1 MCVQTVR
8 VHYQQ
13 NVHCRTLV
21 ANHCRR
27 SSGWLYEILQ
37 LDATS
42 GHATL
47 SPHPAHRRPH
57 LGTDRARRINGA
69 EFRLTASADYSSA
82 PGGPHRADRQSVG
95 PLKITPPPPPPTNAP
110 VLRLS
115 GTARHDERPHGRT
128 VLLNIA
134 RRQLVY
140 CVVCPRPGF
149 ITPPSFASWDQTT
162 MGKARHNL
170 VRGRRT

>member
-1 MCVQTVR
+1 MIAFLVKFIACLFVIVCHLFGEYRLLLLWYFIMRMRCVQTVR

-13 NVHCRTLV
+13 NVHCRTVV

-95 PLKITPPPPPPTNAP
+95 PLKITPPPPPP
-110 VLRLS
+110 
-115 GTARHDERPHGRT
+115 RPT
-128 VLLNIA
+128 
-134 RRQLVY
+134 
-140 CVVCPRPGF
+140 RP
-149 ITPPSFASWDQTT
+149 SYD
-162 MGKARHNL
+162 
-170 VRGRRT
+170 